1 MMYEYKVPV
10 LTRTRDVK
18 YLLFSAVFF
27 ENYRKA
33 VNLLYRLYMCSQQW
47 ALYGKLN
54 DTQ

>member
-10 LTRTRDVK
+10 LTRTRDVSV
-18 YLLFSAVFF
+18 LFSAVFF

-33 VNLLYRLYMCSQQW
+33 VNLLYTLYMCSQQW